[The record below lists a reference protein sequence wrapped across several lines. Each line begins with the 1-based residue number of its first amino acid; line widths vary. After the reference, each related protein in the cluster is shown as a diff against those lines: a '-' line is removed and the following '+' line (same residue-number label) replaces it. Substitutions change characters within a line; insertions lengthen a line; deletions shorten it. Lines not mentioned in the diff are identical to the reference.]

1 MSEFMRVAMSFPAN
15 LFGFGLVVVLVY
27 WVTVLVGAVG
37 VDALDGGEGIG
48 TDHCDHSATGPATG
62 PAAVLAAAGL
72 GGAPVSVSLSLLISI
87 AWFASLSGTATVER
101 IGGGGPAR
109 LLVLPAAPAAAWA
122 LTRLLVRPLARLAP
136 RETGTSHR
144 DLVGRV
150 CTIRTGHVSHR
161 FGQAE
166 ITADDG
172 SAHLVQVRAR
182 GEDAAGLAAGSTAL
196 VFDYDPDGGFFH
208 VMPCDPVLDPGPGAG
223 RPPR

>member
-1 MSEFMRVAMSFPAN
+1 MSEFMRTAMSFPAN

-27 WVTVLVGAVG
+27 WLTVLVGAVG
-37 VDALDGGEGIG
+37 VDALDGGESIDAG
-48 TDHCDHSATGPATG
+48 HCDHFGTGPATG

-87 AWFASLSGTATVER
+87 AWFASLSGAVLVER
-101 IGGGGPAR
+101 AGGGAPAR
-109 LLVLPAAPAAAWA
+109 LLVLPAALLAAWV

-136 RETGTSHR
+136 RETGTGHR
-144 DLVGRV
+144 DLVGRL

-166 ITADDG
+166 IAADDG
-172 SAHLVQVRAR
+172 SVHLVQVRAR

-208 VMPCDPVLDPGPGAG
+208 VMPCDPVLDPGPDAG

>member
-37 VDALDGGEGIG
+37 VDALDGGEDTGA
-48 TDHCDHSATGPATG
+48 DHRDHSATGPA
-62 PAAVLAAAGL
+62 ALLAAAGL

-87 AWFASLSGTATVER
+87 AWFASLSGAVAVER

-109 LLVLPAAPAAAWA
+109 LLVLPAALAAAWA

-182 GEDAAGLAAGSTAL
+182 SEDAAGLAAGSTAL

-208 VMPCDPVLDPGPGAG
+208 VMPCDPVLDPGPDAG